1 MQVYYNTN
9 HRVISNF
16 TQKDFLNNN
25 IPKIFHQ
32 LILGASVS
40 KIIIDFYFRYI
51 IIYICSANQSYP
63 PSPSD
68 KKSMTS
74 KGNFHCFLPPSQLTA
89 SPPEAFFCLIPSTK
103 VLLPNTCPSI
113 FKLGRQVK
121 DSGSYG
127 TNISFESYI
136 TKHNIDC
143 FRRH

>member
-1 MQVYYNTN
+1 M
-9 HRVISNF
+9 
-16 TQKDFLNNN
+16 
-25 IPKIFHQ
+25 PKIFHQ

-40 KIIIDFYFRYI
+40 QIIIDFYFRYI

-74 KGNFHCFLPPSQLTA
+74 KGNFLCFLPPSQLTF
-89 SPPEAFFCLIPSTK
+89 SPPEAF
-103 VLLPNTCPSI
+103 VLLKFRVLKFSYQIHALRFLN
-113 FKLGRQVK
+113 LVDK

-127 TNISFESYI
+127 TKISFESYI

-143 FRRH
+143 FRRHWGHMMEASQEAITLVALVFNF